1 MLGVTFGKPTF
12 EILGVISNAERSRC
26 VGEQAMLQIKPKE
39 FLIENSSLDLESV
52 KNQESEN
59 CEYG

>member
-1 MLGVTFGKPTF
+1 MQKGAG
-12 EILGVISNAERSRC
+12 

-52 KNQESEN
+52 KNQESVREL
-59 CEYG
+59 